1 VQIEV
6 GTVGASDTRLRALN
20 TATQTRTGYDSTGTY
35 RTYSFAC
42 QVGNA
47 YEATLGSSRT
57 FVHVVVEGCRATLNT
72 YAVGNSTP
80 IDSLVI
86 DRCSS

>member
-1 VQIEV
+1 
-6 GTVGASDTRLRALN
+6 
-20 TATQTRTGYDSTGTY
+20 
-35 RTYSFAC
+35 
-42 QVGNA
+42 
-47 YEATLGSSRT
+47 
-57 FVHVVVEGCRATLNT
+57 VVVEGCRATLNT